1 MGLWEAPQAILE
13 RGIAM
18 HLMESAVRTCLT
30 AMVLG
35 GALTAACGMA
45 RAQPAVAGAAATA
58 TLQRNV
64 YSAGGQVRPAGP
76 VQGDYSAV
84 GGRVILDQPVGGDAA
99 LAGGSVDVRAPVGD
113 DLRAAGGD
121 VNIESTVGGEVF
133 ASGGNVTLTPAA
145 TVARGATLYGGS
157 VQMDGRIEGELK
169 ASAQKVTING
179 EVRGDAHLAGAQIE
193 LGPKARI
200 AGALSYR
207 SAAELKKAEGA
218 SIGGV
223 VTHEQGAAPPREKG
237 MNRGWEG
244 SVQGQGW
251 AAGIVSYLALL
262 ACAAVFV
269 LVMPVFGAQAA
280 ERIRTTSLLSL
291 GLGFATLVAVP
302 VLAVLLFITLLGI
315 PLGIAVMAL
324 YPVLLL
330 TGFLVGVL
338 FVARL
343 LPTAL
348 RKPAP
353 ERFDQRMGYVAM
365 ALLLLLL
372 VGVVPF
378 VGGLAVGLVSLA
390 GIGAFVLEI
399 YRRWKGPGAF
409 SDGGR
414 STGTQLITEQRR
426 SEPA

>member
-1 MGLWEAPQAILE
+1 MHP
-13 RGIAM
+13 IAS
-18 HLMESAVRTCLT
+18 LAVRTCAS

-35 GALTAACGMA
+35 GAISAVGVAQAQTPAAH
-45 RAQPAVAGAAATA
+45 AAATA

-76 VQGDYSAV
+76 VQGDYTAV

-157 VQMDGRIEGELK
+157 VEMDGRIDGELK

-193 LGPKARI
+193 LGPKAKI

-218 SIGGV
+218 SIGGAI
-223 VTHEQGAAPPREKG
+223 TREQGETPPRERAA
-237 MNRGWEG
+237 NRNWEG
-244 SVQGQGW
+244 SVQGPGW

-269 LVMPVFGAQAA
+269 LVMPAFGSQAA

-291 GLGFATLVAVP
+291 GIGFATLVAVP

-343 LPTAL
+343 LPPAL

-353 ERFDQRMGYVAM
+353 ETFGQRMGYVAV

-372 VGVVPF
+372 VGIVPF
-378 VGGLAVGLVSLA
+378 VGGLVVGLVSLA

-399 YRRWKGPGAF
+399 YRRRKGPGEF

-414 STGTQLITEQRR
+414 SAVQPSSIAGQER
-426 SEPA
+426 SELA